1 MVTLIKMPNIHRG
14 DLAQQSLWLRLG
26 LIPLFAV
33 VALWVSGLHYL
44 VVGSILAYIASS
56 GLLALGYR
64 AKFFGSTDVIYVRKV
79 DTILFLGVST
89 LLTGGGAGQVAARGA
104 GSIDAVPSR

>member
-1 MVTLIKMPNIHRG
+1 MVSLIKMPNIHRG

-26 LIPLFAV
+26 LIPLFAL
-33 VALWVSGLHYL
+33 VALWVSGPHYL
-44 VVGSILAYIASS
+44 VVGSILAYVASS

-64 AKFFGSTDVIYVRKV
+64 KKFLGSTDVIYVGMV
-79 DTILFLGVST
+79 DTILFLGAGV
-89 LLTGGGAGQVAARGA
+89 LLTGGGTGQVAERGA